1 MNTGRREWT
10 LWITATLAIALLIH
24 MGTLY
29 ALPRLVMAKALAKL
43 GTPNTM
49 HYMSRPNARS
59 RTVVR
64 PSPDIL
70 YASCPYDLS
79 KGPLWVT
86 AKVPHWTYW
95 SVSAFDSATNNFFV
109 RDDRQIA
116 GNSIELLLVRPHQ
129 PWPALDNALERIILF
144 PPSERGLILFRAVI
158 DDEKHLPALEALL
171 HQSRCQ
177 TVAKGGRLR

>member
-10 LWITATLAIALLIH
+10 LWIVATLVVALLVH

-29 ALPRLVMAKALAKL
+29 ALPRLIMTKALAKL
-43 GTPNTM
+43 GTPDTM
-49 HYMSRPNARS
+49 HFMPRPNAQS

-70 YASCPYDLS
+70 YATCPYDLS
-79 KGPLWVT
+79 KGPLRVT
-86 AKVPHWTYW
+86 AAVPHWTYW

-109 RDDRQIA
+109 RNDRQIA

-129 PWPALDNALERIILF
+129 AWPALDNALERVILF
-144 PPSERGLILFRAVI
+144 PPSSRGLILFRAVI
-158 DDEKHLPALEALL
+158 DDEKHLPTLKALL
-171 HQSRCQ
+171 RESRCE
-177 TVAKGGRLR
+177 TVATSRRLR